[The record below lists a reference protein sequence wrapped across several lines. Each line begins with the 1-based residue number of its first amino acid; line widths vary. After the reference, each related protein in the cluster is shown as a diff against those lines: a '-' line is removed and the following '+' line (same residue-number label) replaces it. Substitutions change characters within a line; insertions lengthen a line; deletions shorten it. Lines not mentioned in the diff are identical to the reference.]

1 MKQIKKEIIALF
13 LGLSDID
20 IDIEDRQITAVSIKK
35 SEALALDFFIWF
47 KPAELA

>member
-13 LGLSDID
+13 LGLSD